1 MHRRATEGRARGRT
15 PLGFRSTMISGR
27 LVICGARGERGARMQ
42 RGAAREP
49 EARALGRG
57 GAAPSRRGKCAFG
70 AACWRRVAL
79 SETAPTLNILGPLR
93 CPLRWQPVRMY
104 ISDTSRRDFSRAVGA
119 RGAAGLFAF
128 LRTACRRL
136 ARSVAASAKDRPSTS
151 RSCLQR
157 LPSRRTSHS
166 IAQVSL
172 TRWTLREVRPAA
184 PVTAAHAGTA
194 SCAARTQAAG
204 LGTR

>member
-1 MHRRATEGRARGRT
+1 MAVHFD
-15 PLGFRSTMISGR
+15 PSGCN
-27 LVICGARGERGARMQ
+27 CGADCLRTVSRVSL
-42 RGAAREP
+42 P
-49 EARALGRG
+49 T
-57 GAAPSRRGKCAFG
+57 APSAASSPAFEHLQSMYVWNLARIVQTKTVLLTRRLRTGLENSTLLAR
-70 AACWRRVAL
+70 CWR
-79 SETAPTLNILGPLR
+79 T
-93 CPLRWQPVRMY
+93 
-104 ISDTSRRDFSRAVGA
+104 RRSWF
-119 RGAAGLFAF
+119 LL

-136 ARSVAASAKDRPSTS
+136 ARSVAASAKDRPSAS

-194 SCAARTQAAG
+194 SCAARTLAAG